1 MAATQNRRR
10 SIAILIVALGVVA
23 ALALFIE
30 LGGYNVAADAPHTAP
45 VRTFLDT
52 VRRRSIAAR
61 AAGIVL
67 PRDLGSPQR
76 IQAGAGL
83 YGEMCATCHGGPG
96 LEKTELTQ
104 GLYPQPPDLARGSA
118 LTPAQQFWIIKHGVK
133 MTAMPAWGRTHPDPL
148 IWDMVAFLQR
158 LPHLSAKQYRAL
170 VASAPEDH
178 DEMMQEASEAHHHEG
193 GEAHH

>member
-1 MAATQNRRR
+1 MTAARSRRWP
-10 SIAILIVALGVVA
+10 IAIIVVLAVIVALG
-23 ALALFIE
+23 LYIE
-30 LGGYNVAADAPHTAP
+30 LGGYDVAADARHTAP
-45 VRTFLDT
+45 VRTLLDT

-61 AAGIVL
+61 AAGIAL
-67 PRDLGSPQR
+67 PGDLDSQQR

-83 YGEMCATCHGGPG
+83 YGEMCAICHGGPG
-96 LEKTELTQ
+96 LEKTELAQ
-104 GLYPQPPDLARGSA
+104 GLYPQAPELARASA

-158 LPHLSAKQYRAL
+158 LPRLSAEQYRAL
-170 VASAPEDH
+170 VTSAPEDH
-178 DEMMQEASEAHHHEG
+178 DDLMHEASEAHHHNA

>member
-1 MAATQNRRR
+1 MAATRNRRR
-10 SIAILIVALGVVA
+10 SIAILIVALGMVV
-23 ALALFIE
+23 ALALYIE

-45 VRTFLDT
+45 VRIFLET
-52 VRRRSIAAR
+52 LRRRSITAR
-61 AAGIVL
+61 AAGIAL
-67 PRDLGSPQR
+67 PGDLGSQQR

-96 LEKTELTQ
+96 LEKTELAQ
-104 GLYPQPPDLARGSA
+104 GLYPQAPDLARGSA
-118 LTPAQQFWIIKHGVK
+118 LTPVQQFWIIKHGVK

-158 LPHLSAKQYRAL
+158 LPWLSAEQYRAL

-178 DEMMQEASEAHHHEG
+178 DEMMHEASEAHHHKA